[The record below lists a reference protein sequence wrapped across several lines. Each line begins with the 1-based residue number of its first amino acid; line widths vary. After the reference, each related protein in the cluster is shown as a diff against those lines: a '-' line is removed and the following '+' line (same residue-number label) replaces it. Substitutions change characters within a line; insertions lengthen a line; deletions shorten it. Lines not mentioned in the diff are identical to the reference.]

1 MNFENIITGVTCAF
15 SSGAVII
22 SVFNLIMTKRLSREH
37 EYIGSVTN
45 TRVKW
50 SDNLQTKGA
59 SYLSIVDSIFLEK
72 SWKNIKKKY
81 QKMLEYQYAITIT
94 LYNYEDDIQLKSS
107 MKQIQKLIYD
117 CIVSK
122 SYNEDDIQKIKLL
135 KDDVFSILNKKYE
148 LEWQKQKYEVRGHFL
163 K

>member
-1 MNFENIITGVTCAF
+1 MNFENIITGITCAF

-22 SVFNLIMTKRLSREH
+22 SVFNLIMTKRLSRER

-72 SWKNIKKKY
+72 SWKNIKKNIKRCWNISMQLLLHY
-81 QKMLEYQYAITIT
+81 TIMKMI
-94 LYNYEDDIQLKSS
+94 YNSS
-107 MKQIQKLIYD
+107 L
-117 CIVSK
+117 V
-122 SYNEDDIQKIKLL
+122 
-135 KDDVFSILNKKYE
+135 
-148 LEWQKQKYEVRGHFL
+148 
-163 K
+163 

>member
-22 SVFNLIMTKRLSREH
+22 SVFNLIMTKRLSRER

-107 MKQIQKLIYD
+107 MKQIQNLIMKMIYKKLS
-117 CIVSK
+117 C
-122 SYNEDDIQKIKLL
+122 
-135 KDDVFSILNKKYE
+135 
-148 LEWQKQKYEVRGHFL
+148 
-163 K
+163 